1 MNSIVEYFRS
11 ISSLHRGLILA
22 GGIAFFWII
31 EGFVPLVKF
40 QYKKWQHASINIFF
54 TFTTIVVNFAMAFL
68 LLVTAQFAVENNLG
82 LLFLIPE
89 IPLIFSTVIGLL
101 LLDLIGAYLAHYVQH
116 RIKWMWR
123 FHLIHHTDVYIDTT
137 SANRHHPGESVIRFV
152 FTMLAVLIVGAPMW
166 MVFLYQSLSVIF
178 SQFNHANITLPKKV
192 DRILSWFIISPD
204 MHKVHHHYVLP
215 YTDTNYGNI
224 FSIWDRLF
232 GTFSTLDRSKIIYG
246 VDTHMKADE
255 HSSLRNLLE
264 IPFQPGRKPT
274 KNNLS

>member
-1 MNSIVEYFRS
+1 MNSIVEYFTS

-31 EGFVPLVKF
+31 EGFIPLVKF

-274 KNNLS
+274 QNNLS